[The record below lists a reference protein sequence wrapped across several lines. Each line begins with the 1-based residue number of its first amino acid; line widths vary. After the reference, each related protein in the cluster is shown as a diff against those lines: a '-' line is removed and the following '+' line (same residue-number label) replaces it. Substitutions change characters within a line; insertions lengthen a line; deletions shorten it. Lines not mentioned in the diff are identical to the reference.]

1 MELEELEEPEEL
13 EVHEDLE
20 EYEELEEPEVVDQ
33 FKDHHARLYRKRG
46 TIKHPSVAK
55 FFGHRQICYM

>member
-1 MELEELEEPEEL
+1 MTVPDSVETIIQPKI
-13 EVHEDLE
+13 
-20 EYEELEEPEVVDQ
+20 YEELEEPEVVDQ